1 MKNYLQNYLTEYSL
15 NRVSICF
22 YDFTNAESSSI
33 DTNLFGFSAR
43 NIAIRATTDAAA
55 VATATTAT
63 ESAAGV
69 FVLGDG
75 ARTVP
80 RVAMPRIL
88 ETATH
93 LREMLDPCAR
103 LSAGQSHCHPSEWD
117 EIAGR

>member
-1 MKNYLQNYLTEYSL
+1 MDFP
-15 NRVSICF
+15 ICF
-22 YDFTNAESSSI
+22 FMILTNAESSSI

-43 NIAIRATTDAAA
+43 NLAIRATTDAAT

-63 ESAAGV
+63 EPATGV
-69 FVLGDG
+69 SVLGDG

-88 ETATH
+88 EAATH

-103 LSAGQSHCHPSEWD
+103 LSAGQSHCHPLEWD
-117 EIAGR
+117 EIAGQ

>member
-1 MKNYLQNYLTEYSL
+1 MEFPFSVFMIL
-15 NRVSICF
+15 
-22 YDFTNAESSSI
+22 TNAESSSI

-43 NIAIRATTDAAA
+43 NIAIRTTTDAAT
-55 VATATTAT
+55 TATTAT

-69 FVLGDG
+69 SVLGDG
-75 ARTVP
+75 ARIVP

-103 LSAGQSHCHPSEWD
+103 LSAGQSHCHPPEWD